1 MLKKTRI
8 QPIREIPRT
17 PVETMLMLVAALSVL
32 FMIVTT
38 VDAWDELP
46 EVIPTHFN
54 AAAEADGWGS
64 RGTIL
69 ILPIVGAVSVVGLS
83 LLRRIPH
90 KFNYPFAITEENAER
105 QYQLAILMIAA
116 ISAEVALLFA
126 VLTYETIQVAL
137 LKASTLSPAVWIFF
151 GLTMLTV
158 VLYFLQA
165 WKNR

>member
-54 AAAEADGWGS
+54 AAGEADGWGS
-64 RGTIL
+64 RGTIV